1 MELDIVKVTSRGQIV
16 IPKSIR
22 TELDIKKGERLLAYG
37 KDDTIVLKP
46 LRDLERKSVE
56 VELEKIFSAA
66 WKTAKK
72 REITGKDVS
81 EEIRKYRAGKRKK

>member
-22 TELDIKKGERLLAYG
+22 KELEIKKGEKFLAYD
-37 KDDTIVLKP
+37 KDDTIILRP
-46 LRDLERKSVE
+46 LRNLKRASTTT
-56 VELEKIFSAA
+56 ELEKIFAPA

-72 REITGKDVS
+72 RKITEKDIN
-81 EEIRKYRAGKRKK
+81 EEIRKYRAERKKR